1 MNKFSVP
8 EDKSTTDF
16 VNFKIKFSISLH
28 IKHFPTFSR
37 QPNNELSNWNFKKYM
52 ECLRL
57 RPERRQES
65 MGKRSEAIEW
75 RAQMTSSTWLA
86 FLTAV
91 ITSPTFSMILVS
103 SSLLLF
109 FESFSMFFV
118 FSIILFLRL
127 PGFSE
132 TNIFVFWKSKFSF
145 RKSMYVYAVCRK
157 ARL

>member
-1 MNKFSVP
+1 M
-8 EDKSTTDF
+8 D
-16 VNFKIKFSISLH
+16 
-28 IKHFPTFSR
+28 
-37 QPNNELSNWNFKKYM
+37 
-52 ECLRL
+52 CLRL

-75 RAQMTSSTWLA
+75 RAQMTSSTRLA

-118 FSIILFLRL
+118 FSIILFLC
-127 PGFSE
+127 PA
-132 TNIFVFWKSKFSF
+132 F
-145 RKSMYVYAVCRK
+145 RKRIFLFSGNQNLVSGSRCMYMLYVAKLACRRRVYAVSGKTISLCAEGHSSIPPGRNYVLRENK
-157 ARL
+157 CIG